1 MQGWL
6 AAPLTSFI
14 CPVLLFALSRGTPIL
29 AEGIAVARSVC
40 FWLLGFFLGKLKSV
54 RFAFLATGLDAVQRL
69 EQKKSRSIFLASAG
83 AEFRR
88 VGVTN
93 GGRHKTSRTQCQ
105 NYTNGDDW
113 HMAGENQD
121 ARILC
126 CRAHAYCKPFC

>member
-1 MQGWL
+1 MTHLVCLFACTAGHFVRLFMQGWL

-69 EQKKSRSIFLASAG
+69 EQKKPGWRGL
-83 AEFRR
+83 
-88 VGVTN
+88 
-93 GGRHKTSRTQCQ
+93 
-105 NYTNGDDW
+105 
-113 HMAGENQD
+113 
-121 ARILC
+121 
-126 CRAHAYCKPFC
+126 